1 MSKLKKPAGN
11 AAGRKLAESTA
22 NLHAELTRYLRR
34 RVSISEDAHDIAQ
47 EAYVRLTQVPNA
59 ELIENPVGYLYKIAT
74 NLANDHYRKTKQ
86 SPDMLDLDSLS
97 KSGGDGD
104 GDAFDRRIEARSEL
118 SKLDNALQAMPKL
131 YRDVLVL
138 RKRDQYS
145 HAEIAEILNISMHT
159 VHKYLT
165 RALAHVREHAE
176 KSK

>member
-22 NLHAELTRYLRR
+22 NLHADLTRYLRR
-34 RVSISEDAHDIAQ
+34 RVRISEDAHDIAQ

-74 NLANDHYRKTKQ
+74 NLANEHYRKTKQ

-145 HAEIAEILNISMHT
+145 HAEIAEILNISTHT

-176 KSK
+176 R